1 MYLTIS
7 NFKSFQK
14 QIIQSDQSQGI
25 LKKRLGKYSIIS
37 TAYKSIT
44 FTALLT
50 GMWFSECVL
59 AVNESPQDLSS
70 LS

>member
-25 LKKRLGKYSIIS
+25 LKKPLGKNSIIS
-37 TAYKSIT
+37 TAYNYYWSATK
-44 FTALLT
+44 FRKNA
-50 GMWFSECVL
+50 
-59 AVNESPQDLSS
+59 PQVCNFLNSFV
-70 LS
+70 